1 MVGVR
6 CGARATARPCAGW
19 LISILSLSLLTACA
33 TPAPVP
39 TAVQPPVAQVTVP
52 TPQPLPS
59 IKIYKRK
66 IAIGR
71 FTNETRYGKALLTGD
86 QLDPLGKQTSDMLS
100 TRLVESGRFL
110 VFERP
115 DLNLARNEQVLSGIK
130 GNIVGVDTLIVGS
143 LTEFGREIEGE
154 AGFLSNTKRQI
165 ARAKVEARL
174 VDVKTGRV
182 FFSAPGTGKA
192 SVEAGTVMGFGNQA
206 GYDSTLNDRAIGAAI
221 SDMMTAL
228 VSKLQERP
236 WRTDLL
242 KVEARQVFITG
253 GERQGV
259 RPGDRLAI
267 MQSNGAV
274 RSAQTGFDIDL
285 PPTKIGELV
294 VDSNFGDDE
303 TNEGSVCHI
312 VSGTVPSVGRENIFV
327 TAANP

>member
-1 MVGVR
+1 MKFGVEY
-6 CGARATARPCAGW
+6 ARARRAVNRIIPLLCLT
-19 LISILSLSLLTACA
+19 ILAACA
-33 TPAPVP
+33 TTAPVP
-39 TAVQPPVAQVTVP
+39 TVVA
-52 TPQPLPS
+52 PQPSVQATVAPPPAPAV
-59 IKIYKRK
+59 KIYKRK

-71 FTNETRYGKALLTGD
+71 FTNETLYGKALLTGD
-86 QLDPLGKQTSDMLS
+86 QTDPLGKQTSDMLS
-100 TRLVESGRFL
+100 TQLVQSGRFL

-115 DLNLARNEQVLSGIK
+115 DLNLARNEQVLEGIS

-143 LTEFGREIEGE
+143 LTEFGREIEGQ
-154 AGFLSNTKRQI
+154 AGFLSDTKRQV
-165 ARAKVEARL
+165 ARAKVEIRL

-182 FFSAPGTGKA
+182 YFSATGTGQA
-192 SVEAGTVMGFGNQA
+192 VVEAGTVMGFGNQA

-221 SDMMTAL
+221 SDMMNAL

-242 KVEARQVFITG
+242 KVDGNQIFITG

-259 RPGDRLAI
+259 KPGDRLAI

-294 VDSNFGDDE
+294 VDSTFGDDE
-303 TNEGSVCHI
+303 TNEGSICHI
-312 VSGTVPSVGRENIFV
+312 VSGAIPSVGREKVFV
-327 TAANP
+327 TALP